1 MSKKDIHMKKVF
13 FSLLF
18 ISSIASATEYGIVK
32 RVSPLHNMVATPV
45 ERCQQVTEYVPPS
58 NDINYGT
65 VLGGVAGGILGNQV
79 GGGTGKTISTAIG
92 TGVGAIVGHRIGQR
106 DGYQTK
112 TVCSTSYQNRN
123 EVNGYNVI
131 VDYNGNLISGFL
143 NYNPMVG
150 SRIPVN
156 VTLGD

>member
-1 MSKKDIHMKKVF
+1 MKKVLF
-13 FSLLF
+13 GLLF
-18 ISSIASATEYGIVK
+18 ISSAAFATEYGTVK
-32 RVSPLHNMVATPV
+32 RVSPLYNMVTTPV
-45 ERCQQVTEYVPPS
+45 ERCHQVTEYVPPS

-79 GGGTGKTISTAIG
+79 GGGAGNTIATAIG
-92 TGVGAIVGHRIGQR
+92 TGVGAIVGHRMVQR
-106 DGYQTK
+106 DGYQTR
-112 TVCSTSYQNRN
+112 TVCSTSYHNRN

-131 VDYNGNLISGFL
+131 VDYKGKLISGFL
-143 NYNPMVG
+143 NYNPIVG

>member
-1 MSKKDIHMKKVF
+1 MKKLL

-18 ISSIASATEYGIVK
+18 VSSAAFATEYGTVK
-32 RVSPLHNMVATPV
+32 RVSPLHNMVTTPV

-58 NDINYGT
+58 NDINAGT
-65 VLGGVAGGILGNQV
+65 VLGGVAGGIIGHQV
-79 GGGTGKTISTAIG
+79 GKGGGNAIATAIG
-92 TGVGAIVGHRIGQR
+92 TGVGAIVGHRMGQR
-106 DGYQTK
+106 DGYQTR

-123 EVNGYNVI
+123 EINGYNVV
-131 VDYNGNLISGFL
+131 VDYKGNLISGFL